1 MECKYC
7 GAGPEDLMEDDE
19 YDDGI
24 DENQLKEM
32 MAEKT
37 KWIVEQE
44 KRER

>member
-1 MECKYC
+1 
-7 GAGPEDLMEDDE
+7 MEDDE